1 MTSNHVIPA
10 IGTRRHALR
19 RPLSAAGQGHNRTAT
34 GAPTRY
40 RRDTDTLQ
48 SGIFAPS
55 EPRHD
60 H

>member
-1 MTSNHVIPA
+1 MTGNHVIPA

-19 RPLSAAGQGHNRTAT
+19 RPT

-48 SGIFAPS
+48 SGNLAHP